1 MEEGVSNK
9 RIIDAADT
17 CVTEAT
23 RLKGNDQN
31 RTSLQRATWLYM
43 AGALLYHEI
52 GLTELVLETKE
63 HFEKTQVLVKILKK
77 RDREDLDLIIELLP
91 KRLKTILPKEDEAV
105 NKVKDSLKEL
115 KKLL

>member
-17 CVTEAT
+17 CVAEAT

-52 GLTELVLETKE
+52 GLTKLSLETRE
-63 HFEKTQVLVKILKK
+63 HFIKTHVLMKMLKK
-77 RDREDLDLIIELLP
+77 RDREELDKIIELLP
-91 KRLKTILPKEDEAV
+91 KRLKTILPTENDAV
-105 NKVKDSLKEL
+105 NKVKDSLIEL